1 MNKTLSIS
9 AMQYDFHTLL
19 KVSDICGLT
28 GEIGFHDTPNGYLIS
43 FPDGDGKADKRMA
56 EYQSRLKDCTRRRAG
71 FQGGSLKSARL
82 PSWAV

>member
-56 EYQSRLKDCTRRRAG
+56 EYQSRLKDLENNIGNR
-71 FQGGSLKSARL
+71 
-82 PSWAV
+82 

>member
-43 FPDGDGKADKRMA
+43 FP
-56 EYQSRLKDCTRRRAG
+56 LKDLENNIWNR
-71 FQGGSLKSARL
+71 
-82 PSWAV
+82 

>member
-28 GEIGFHDTPNGYLIS
+28 GDIGFHDTPNGYL
-43 FPDGDGKADKRMA
+43 
-56 EYQSRLKDCTRRRAG
+56 QSRLKDLENNIWNR
-71 FQGGSLKSARL
+71 
-82 PSWAV
+82 